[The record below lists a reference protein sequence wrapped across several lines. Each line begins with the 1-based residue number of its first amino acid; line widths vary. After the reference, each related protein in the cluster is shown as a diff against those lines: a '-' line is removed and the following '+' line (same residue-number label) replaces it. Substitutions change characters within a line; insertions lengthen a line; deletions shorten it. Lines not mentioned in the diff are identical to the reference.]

1 MPQNLLNIKNISRN
15 RHDQKL
21 YLSNSHTRRNH
32 LGAAEDGARNL
43 VIEAQTGERCSC
55 VSENKHE
62 GQNQRKQNTS
72 QKSHMK
78 IQMIAATGKTI

>member
-1 MPQNLLNIKNISRN
+1 MTRSCILVIHTPGETTWVRLN
-15 RHDQKL
+15 
-21 YLSNSHTRRNH
+21 
-32 LGAAEDGARNL
+32 GARNL

>member
-1 MPQNLLNIKNISRN
+1 MS
-15 RHDQKL
+15 
-21 YLSNSHTRRNH
+21 
-32 LGAAEDGARNL
+32 AAEDGARNL
-43 VIEAQTGERCSC
+43 VIEAQTGGRCSC